1 MNKTLALIILFL
13 ISATVQAGIL
23 NVGSRYV
30 ARGTIKWNEGCATT
44 YAIYFHQMDKM
55 ILPGFHGHSTKR
67 LF

>member
-44 YAIYFHQMDKM
+44 YVIYFHQM
-55 ILPGFHGHSTKR
+55 G
-67 LF
+67 